1 MPHTRFEDK
10 KFFLSTMTLAVGGW
24 LNSDLLLSNS
34 WLGLFEILTASFPC
48 LLQKHFIIKRKVS
61 IFPSDTEQLLLCY
74 SQWHTD
80 QNRDN
85 IHHVA
90 IFRSVSRHGMVR
102 STRERKTELITNKI
116 FDFAKL
122 KEYEKKSD
130 NDIDNLP
137 WQCVSRSGIVW
148 HFHLELY

>member
-1 MPHTRFEDK
+1 MRAFLGETC
-10 KFFLSTMTLAVGGW
+10 KFYQKFNAQQNLFMQTHLQPLHSLW
-24 LNSDLLLSNS
+24 LRCKCLMVTILLTS
-34 WLGLFEILTASFPC
+34 
-48 LLQKHFIIKRKVS
+48 FIIKLKVS

-85 IHHVA
+85 IHPVA

-116 FDFAKL
+116 FYFAKL

-130 NDIDNLP
+130 NDIDNLS